1 MIAVSRVRWLIL
13 AGALACSRAQPALV
27 VPADLPWEPFR
38 WVTAVYPD
46 FRLERAAF
54 VLPTPIRGSGRRS
67 LLQLDL
73 AASGNMP
80 FGYPGPRVTAPLAM
94 KGRLHGLAWSAESL
108 EPASSPSDTTPLSAA
123 DEIGTLGQPQFERS
137 PLVIDYRGM
146 RMATLG
152 AGAVLSASLESA
164 ATFVPLESRAGRY
177 AFALEMDGRA
187 VGSVD
192 LDTGLSPFP
201 LWVTRALWADLTGR
215 SGAEPDN
222 LVRRLPS
229 EGGELVM
236 VGAPAARSLRAGG
249 VDLGRPAVWFLRD
262 GPHGAALEWWPWR
275 VDGIAGNLLF
285 ADRFLLIVDLGRSRV
300 GFVRRD

>member
-1 MIAVSRVRWLIL
+1 MIAVRRWRWVFLG
-13 AGALACSRAQPALV
+13 GALACSRAQPAPV
-27 VPADLPWEPFR
+27 IPADLPWESFR

-46 FRLERAAF
+46 FHLERAAF
-54 VLPTPIRGSGRRS
+54 VLPTRAGSSGRRS

-80 FGYPGPRVTAPLAM
+80 FGYPGPRVAAPLAM
-94 KGRLHGLAWSAESL
+94 KGRLHGLAWSAVSL
-108 EPASSPSDTTPLSAA
+108 ELAPSPSDTTPLSAA
-123 DEIGTLGQPQFERS
+123 DEIGTLGQPRFERS
-137 PLVIDYRGM
+137 PLVLDYRGM

-152 AGAVLSASLESA
+152 AGAVLPMSLESA
-164 ATFVPLESRAGRY
+164 ASFVPLESRAERY

-187 VGSVD
+187 VGTVD

-201 LWVTRALWADLTGR
+201 LWVTRSLWSDLTGR

-249 VDLGRPAVWFLRD
+249 VDLGKPVVWFLRD
-262 GPHGAALEWWPWR
+262 GPPGAALERWSWR
-275 VDGIAGNLLF
+275 MEGIAGNLLF
-285 ADRFLLIVDLGRSRV
+285 ADRFVLIVDLGRRRL
-300 GFVRRD
+300 GFVRRN

>member
-1 MIAVSRVRWLIL
+1 MIVVSRLRWMFL

-27 VPADLPWEPFR
+27 VPADLPWESFR

-46 FRLERAAF
+46 YRLERAAF
-54 VLPTPIRGSGRRS
+54 VLPTPIGSSGRRS

-94 KGRLHGLAWSAESL
+94 KGRLHGLASSAASL
-108 EPASSPSDTTPLSAA
+108 ELAPSPSDTTPLTAA
-123 DEIGTLGQPQFERS
+123 DEIGTLGQPRFERT

-152 AGAVLSASLESA
+152 AGAGLPASLERA
-164 ATFVPLESRAGRY
+164 AAFVPLESRAGRY

-187 VGSVD
+187 VGTVD

-201 LWVTRALWADLTGR
+201 LWVTRALWTDLTGR
-215 SGAEPDN
+215 TGSESDN

-236 VGAPAARSLRAGG
+236 VGASAARSLRASG
-249 VDLGRPAVWFLRD
+249 VDLGKPMVWFLRD
-262 GPHGAALEWWPWR
+262 GPQGAALERWPWR

-285 ADRFLLIVDLGRSRV
+285 ADRFLLIVDLGRTRL
-300 GFVRRD
+300 GLVRRN